1 MDDTKRGDASDP
13 YEIIITDQDTPQR
26 SGYFSGHKHTQPM
39 THVRINLPARHVRRI
54 DRAAASINVNRVDVI
69 RAIVRQAIDAG
80 PAEIVTGWGRS
91 ERV

>member
-1 MDDTKRGDASDP
+1 M
-13 YEIIITDQDTPQR
+13 
-26 SGYFSGHKHTQPM
+26 TQQTLCRCM
-39 THVRINLPARHVRRI
+39 VCGLAARHVRRI